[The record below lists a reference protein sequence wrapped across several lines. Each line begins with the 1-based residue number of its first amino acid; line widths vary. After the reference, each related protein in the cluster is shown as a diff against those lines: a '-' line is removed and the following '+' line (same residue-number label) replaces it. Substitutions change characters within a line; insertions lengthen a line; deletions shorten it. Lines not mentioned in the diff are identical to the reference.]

1 MATARPR
8 PLSPHM
14 TIWRWR
20 VHMAVSI
27 MHRITGHGMA
37 LVGVPI
43 FVWWLVAAAS
53 GEAAYNDFYAFM
65 TEGVTGVLA
74 TLAAIAFTYVFFQHM
89 MSGLR
94 HLVMDTGA
102 AFEIQTAKRTATAT
116 FVVAGVLTALT
127 WLAIYLHKG
136 L

>member
-1 MATARPR
+1 
-8 PLSPHM
+8 M

-27 MHRITGHGMA
+27 LHRVTGHGMA
-37 LVGVPI
+37 LVGVPL
-43 FVWWLVAAAS
+43 FVWWLVAAAT
-53 GEAAYNDFYAFM
+53 GEDAYATFYELARSPFGYFV
-65 TEGVTGVLA
+65 GV
-74 TLAAIAFTYVFFQHM
+74 AFTYTFFQHM

-102 AFEIQTAKRTATAT
+102 AFEIQTAKRTATST
-116 FVVAGVLTALT
+116 FVFAAILTALT

-136 L
+136 F